1 MPPAPTV
8 GAAVLNEQPP
18 RPLVLMLQMN
28 QELHARPCHQHGTS
42 RKQNFRDV
50 FEWVRSWLHSPC
62 WRIPPQTLRRV
73 PSKVSLR
80 RSNLKVAKFQ
90 KGNNNFEGA
99 DLWLCLTEAAAW
111 VCVAR
116 RIDLIALRFTQLQPR
131 VQSRAAES
139 QKERIASHLNLIA
152 SHLNW
157 IANHLNAW
165 CTRFHCRSR
174 PRNNRSCQFR
184 AACISC
190 VGNRCQGIQF
200 CLQKPSNYL
209 AEAVHRFCRCLTVAT
224 VLDFHV
230 LWCQFMWCSF
240 HCFGFG
246 VYGFTL
252 TIFPSNAFMAS
263 ARSLHMFN
271 RSKKM
276 NCNYH
281 ARLST
286 CR

>member
-1 MPPAPTV
+1 MRPAPTV

-18 RPLVLMLQMN
+18 RPLVLMVADESGAPRAAVSPTRHLLGSKLSGTYLN
-28 QELHARPCHQHGTS
+28 EFGLGCIHHAGGFHRRLPDGFLP
-42 RKQNFRDV
+42 K
-50 FEWVRSWLHSPC
+50 WVWEDRT
-62 WRIPPQTLRRV
+62 WRL
-73 PSKVSLR
+73 PS
-80 RSNLKVAKFQ
+80 FQ
-90 KGNNNFEGA
+90 KGNNSFEGA
-99 DLWLCLTEAAAW
+99 DLWLCLTEAAEW

-116 RIDLIALRFTQLQPR
+116 RIGFIASRFTQLQLR

-209 AEAVHRFCRCLTVAT
+209 AEAVHRFYRCLTVAT
-224 VLDFHV
+224 VLDFSCLVMSIHV
-230 LWCQFMWCSF
+230 IFISLFWIWCLLFSL
-240 HCFGFG
+240 
-246 VYGFTL
+246 L
-252 TIFPSNAFMAS
+252 TIFSVQ
-263 ARSLHMFN
+263 RLHGF
-271 RSKKM
+271 RQVVTHVQSQQKDE
-276 NCNYH
+276 
-281 ARLST
+281 L
-286 CR
+286 